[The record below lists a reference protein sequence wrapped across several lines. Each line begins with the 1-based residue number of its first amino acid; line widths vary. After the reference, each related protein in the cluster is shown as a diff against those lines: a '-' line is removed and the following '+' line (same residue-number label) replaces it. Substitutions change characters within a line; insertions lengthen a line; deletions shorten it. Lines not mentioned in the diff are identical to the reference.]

1 MHVRRVCGC
10 PCRILYDPDFNDNE
24 SATLAS
30 LNLVNGSLL
39 RLDDDTQEIKL
50 QLRLIDRC
58 APRCRTRCLRMAL
71 RLERPR
77 HPLVLPHS
85 VDFADA
91 NALFE
96 LNRAEAEA
104 AAAAAAAAAATP
116 VAGQK
121 RKADD
126 DAIAPALSGP
136 VTVDDEDD
144 LIILD
149 AAPDTTTTKRA
160 RTE

>member
-1 MHVRRVCGC
+1 VCGC
-10 PCRILYDPDFNDNE
+10 PCRLLYDPDFTDNE

-30 LNLVNGSLL
+30 LNLASDSLL

-58 APRCRTRCLRMAL
+58 AACREATRGQMAL
-71 RLERPR
+71 RQERPPR
-77 HPLVLPHS
+77 PVALPHS

-91 NALFE
+91 SALFE
-96 LNRAEAEA
+96 LNRAEA
-104 AAAAAAAAAATP
+104 AAAAAAAAASAP

-126 DAIAPALSGP
+126 DAARPAPSGP

-144 LIILD
+144 LVILD
-149 AAPDTTTTKRA
+149 AAPDPATAKRA